1 MLLVDPRYK
10 FNVELIARAEQHFA
24 ESDDISV
31 MVSNSIQF
39 HSQATRRYVDITH
52 VGTKAIIVRYY
63 DSASPFQ
70 KEVSDSL
77 DRHDTD
83 IAELLQ
89 SIHNWMFL
97 ESGEVLRTHSVINH
111 NFIRVL
117 RHNKQIYLRPSGW
130 TGDLVSEVEGIKNA
144 AV

>member
-24 ESDDISV
+24 ESDDVSV

-39 HSQATRRYVDITH
+39 HSQANRRYVDLTH

-77 DRHDTD
+77 DRHDID

-89 SIHNWMFL
+89 SIDNWMFL
-97 ESGEVLRTHSVINH
+97 ESGELLRTHSVLNH

-117 RHNKQIYLRPSGW
+117 RHNKQTYIRPSGW
-130 TGDLVSEVEGIKNA
+130 VGDLVAEVEGIKNGT
-144 AV
+144 V